1 MFYSE
6 VNNNEI
12 DKEYL
17 NNIFVNNLIKIKSNS
32 KNVFRTLAVASSI
45 LLPSKSKNLF
55 IFATFFYDL
64 TF

>member
-17 NNIFVNNLIKIKSNS
+17 NNIFVNNLIKIKSKINY
-32 KNVFRTLAVASSI
+32 SI
-45 LLPSKSKNLF
+45 K
-55 IFATFFYDL
+55 DL
-64 TF
+64 S